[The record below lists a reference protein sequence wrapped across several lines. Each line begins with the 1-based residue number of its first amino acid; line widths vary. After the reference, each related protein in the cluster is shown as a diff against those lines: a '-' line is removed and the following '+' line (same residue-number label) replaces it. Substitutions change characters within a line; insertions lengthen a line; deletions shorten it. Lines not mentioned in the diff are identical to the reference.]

1 MSEVRFLMGTQNF
14 FIVPRSR
21 QDDEIYLSL
30 HGECSEIVLTRL
42 NTLCNQMLGEILTAN
57 WFLLDG

>member
-1 MSEVRFLMGTQNF
+1 MRTQNF

>member
-1 MSEVRFLMGTQNF
+1 MGTQNF

-21 QDDEIYLSL
+21 QDDEIHHSL
-30 HGECSEIVLTRL
+30 HGACSEIVLTRL

>member
-1 MSEVRFLMGTQNF
+1 MRTQNF

-30 HGECSEIVLTRL
+30 HSECSKIVLTRL

>member
-1 MSEVRFLMGTQNF
+1 MRTPNF

-21 QDDEIYLSL
+21 RDDEIYLSL

-42 NTLCNQMLGEILTAN
+42 NTLCNQMLGEILTAH
-57 WFLLDG
+57 